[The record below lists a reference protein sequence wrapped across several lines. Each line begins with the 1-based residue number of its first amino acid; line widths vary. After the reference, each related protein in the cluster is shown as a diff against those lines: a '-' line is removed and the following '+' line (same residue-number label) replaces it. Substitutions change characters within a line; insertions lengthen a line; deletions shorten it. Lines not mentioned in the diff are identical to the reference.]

1 MPVYRNLVIQIAH
14 GILLRSF
21 CDQQQWSMDEEMKPE
36 QEDEG
41 QQENNSKRNINR
53 NHQRA
58 ASFVDQRD
66 RAVNDQIS
74 LCIKSLCDRSHY
86 SNHIF
91 LKIIMV
97 GSDHVLVAP
106 DFGRIK
112 IIDGLWRS
120 SILQVGRGDHCTIFF
135 NKPQRRIKIRLHSR

>member
-14 GILLRSF
+14 GILFRSF

-74 LCIKSLCDRSHY
+74 LCI
-86 SNHIF
+86 
-91 LKIIMV
+91 
-97 GSDHVLVAP
+97 
-106 DFGRIK
+106 
-112 IIDGLWRS
+112 
-120 SILQVGRGDHCTIFF
+120 
-135 NKPQRRIKIRLHSR
+135 

>member
-21 CDQQQWSMDEEMKPE
+21 CDQQQWSMDEEMEPE

-41 QQENNSKRNINR
+41 QQENNSKRNI

-91 LKIIMV
+91 LKIIMI

-112 IIDGLWRS
+112 IFNRTGGSRTSDI
-120 SILQVGRGDHCTIFF
+120 GRGNETSIRCDEP
-135 NKPQRRIKIRLHSR
+135 KRRI